1 MELDKSHNEDCDP
14 SPCGGEV
21 DLSLLQDSLRLTPW
35 ERFLENERAL
45 AFVRML
51 ESAQTDRYG
60 SPDICVH
67 L

>member
-1 MELDKSHNEDCDP
+1 MEPDMNYSEDCDA
-14 SPCGGEV
+14 SPRGGEV

-51 ESAQTDRYG
+51 ESAQTDRDG
-60 SPDICVH
+60 SPGANS
-67 L
+67 